1 MQIIMWLVLGAS
13 VALAALLDVHLRRAQ
28 VLDLSN
34 PVADGPVSF
43 QFPVGWKTF
52 TRQDGD
58 ATAHVAQDSQDGI
71 SRSLLVLRQ
80 RVAHPMS
87 PAEFLIRADVI
98 PANVGGDEFKGLLID
113 GWPGQTIKTGGR
125 KISFD
130 SASQIEFAETSAVV
144 LPDDQAIVVRMV
156 KNQPFEP
163 ADQRLYD
170 QILGQVS
177 ISTTRP
183 TDGGQVQ
190 LTDDIKIQVPA
201 DLSLYPQLDA
211 LSRDRMAAT
220 LTEAGGWVSAQ
231 FIPVVVPGSLP
242 SISLQSGLAARERLD
257 PAYPDLA
264 QRWINADTTAQTANH
279 WTLTPR
285 DAPDVGFAGHCIA
298 HLLVGDGGDGVI
310 VLLTAQAPADLDDL
324 DHLWDLLSPGI
335 QIAKSPS
342 ADQAVQTG
350 VALLQ
355 SGLPSKTAES
365 WWMWTH
371 DSLLIGFTHDFVEA
385 DEKSPGRYTVRRNWN
400 GTVTAVEQRWGNSG
414 SGTWA
419 SMGRSYADANVN
431 DPLAPFFRQS
441 TIVTDQI
448 TTTIGSQAGR
458 EAPIRV
464 GIPPAFVLSRY
475 LPNLL
480 ARVDQSPAAF
490 WTDRFPG
497 VEGELF
503 PSTLLLL
510 AHRVADDGKLRCVEV
525 EVNGTGQSSRWYF
538 TKDGSLDHADFAADL
553 HLRPSTETEIE
564 SSFAG
569 DGRLTIQPH

>member
-28 VLDLSN
+28 VLDLAN

-43 QFPVGWKTF
+43 QFPADWKTF
-52 TRQDGD
+52 TRQDGE
-58 ATAHVAQDSQDGI
+58 ATAHVAQDLQDGV
-71 SRSLLVLRQ
+71 SRGLLVLRQ
-80 RVAHPMS
+80 RVPHPMS
-87 PAEFLIRADVI
+87 PAQFLIRADVV
-98 PANVGGDEFKGLLID
+98 PTNVGGDGFKGILID

-130 SASQIEFAETSAVV
+130 AASQIEFAETSAVI
-144 LPDDQAIVVRMV
+144 LPDDQAIVFRMV

-163 ADQRLYD
+163 ADQRLYEQVLD
-170 QILGQVS
+170 QVS

-190 LTDDIKIQVPA
+190 LTDDIKIEVPN
-201 DLSLYPQLDA
+201 DLSLYPQLDP
-211 LSRDRMAAT
+211 LSRDRVAAT
-220 LTEAGGWVSAQ
+220 LTEAGGWVSVQ

-257 PAYPDLA
+257 PGYPDLA
-264 QRWINADTTAQTANH
+264 QRWINADTTAQSANH
-279 WTLTPR
+279 WTLAPR
-285 DAPDVGFAGHCIA
+285 EAPDDGFAGHCIA

-310 VLLTAQAPADLDDL
+310 VLLTAQAPADSDDL
-324 DHLWDLLSPGI
+324 DRLWDMLLPGI
-335 QIAKSPS
+335 HIAKSPPF
-342 ADQAVQTG
+342 DQAIQTG
-350 VALLQ
+350 AAILQ
-355 SGLPSKTAES
+355 SGLPNRSAES

-371 DSLLIGFTHDFVEA
+371 DSLPIGFTHDFVEA

-400 GTVTAVEQRWGNSG
+400 GTVMAVEQRWGNSG

-419 SMGRSYADANVN
+419 SMRRSYAEANVN
-431 DPLAPFFRQS
+431 DPLVPFFRQS
-441 TIVTDQI
+441 SIVTDQI
-448 TTTIGSQAGR
+448 TTTIASQAGR
-458 EAPIRV
+458 EAPIHV

-475 LPNLL
+475 LPDLL

-497 VEGELF
+497 VEEELF
-503 PSTLLLL
+503 PAPLLLL
-510 AHRVADDGKLRCVEV
+510 AHRIADDGGLRCVEA

-538 TKDGSLDHADFAADL
+538 AKDGSLDHADFAADL
-553 HLRPSTETEIE
+553 HLRPSTQTEIE

-569 DGRLTIQPH
+569 DARLTIQPH